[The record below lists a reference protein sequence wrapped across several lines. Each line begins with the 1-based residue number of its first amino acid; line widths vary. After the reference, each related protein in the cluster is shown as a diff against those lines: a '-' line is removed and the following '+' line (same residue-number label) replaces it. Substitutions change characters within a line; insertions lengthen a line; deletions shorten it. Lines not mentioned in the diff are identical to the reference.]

1 MENIFNR
8 LNKEQIEAVK
18 TVEGPV
24 LILAGAGSGKTTVL
38 TSRIAYMIREKN
50 IYPSSILAI
59 TFTNKAAGEMRERV
73 KRIIG
78 EEADRMWISTFHSAC
93 VRILRR
99 DIDKIGYNSNFAIY
113 DSDDQRVLIR
123 DCMKELSINDKD
135 ITDREIIGKI
145 GEAKDR
151 LISADEFKRTNSGN
165 FRTNKIADV
174 YLLYEKKKKGFN
186 ALDFDDLILKTVD
199 LFNKNKEVLDFYR
212 RKFKYIMVDEYQ
224 DTNHAQYKL
233 VNLLSQ
239 EHKNICVVGDDDQ
252 CLPEGTI
259 LRGEAGPIKVEEV
272 KEKTSILC
280 ASGNGE
286 TAFGKI
292 DIIKKREY
300 SGKLIKVT
308 TKSGRVIKGTP
319 NHITFSRIN
328 VIPDVF
334 YVYLM
339 YKKNMGYRIGQTQAV
354 RSRKGEF
361 ANSLSVRLNG
371 EQGDKIWILK
381 VCGNK
386 NDAAYFEQYYSV
398 KYGIPTA
405 VFNVRGRRINLTQD
419 QIIKLFK
426 EINTYEAADKL
437 MQDNYLD
444 FNYPHHFS
452 SSVIRGETIR
462 RIVNLSFFSGKKSKE
477 RKYYSHRISLNTSGE
492 EKQNLFKDEGFP
504 VRDGQRNTWR
514 IETERVSYDEAEKYA
529 KNIISIDEDLEII
542 RKAKLTSDKNFYY
555 MPIGSLREG
564 MSIAVREENVI
575 AEEIIEKVETEDYSG
590 FVYDFSVPDF
600 RQYIANDIVMHN
612 CIYEWRGADIN
623 NILDF
628 EKDYKNAK
636 VIKLEENYRSY
647 GNILKAA
654 NSVIKHN
661 TNRKGKALRTEA
673 EDGEKL
679 RYFRAESD
687 KDEARFVASE
697 ILRLKDEGKSFGDM
711 AVLYRTN
718 AQSRLFEECFIN
730 SIPYKLIGGTRFY
743 ERREIKDILSYLK
756 LINNPLDDI
765 SLKRIINVPKRSI
778 GDTTVQ
784 KIQEYANE
792 LELSLYNAL
801 LDADSIPGLSRRSVI
816 SVNKFLS
823 LINSFIKIKEDM
835 KVSDLIKSIIND
847 SGYLEALQKST
858 LVEDRSRIENIEEL
872 VTSAVQFEESSEDQ
886 SLAKY
891 LEDITL
897 VADVDK
903 YDEDADAVTLM
914 TLHSAKGLEFP
925 IVFMAG
931 MENGVF
937 PGNKSFSMESEM
949 EESRRLCYVGI
960 TRAKERLYLTGAEMR
975 MQYGRHEFHSE
986 SDFILEI
993 PKDLLEEAK
1002 TRKIAKPEINR
1013 RVTFEPDFKSFL
1025 NKNTENRLEESQVKI
1040 GSKVKHKLFGKGTV
1054 ITIDKSSGTTK
1065 LKIAFENMG
1074 IKDLILDMAPLEL
1087 I

>member
-1 MENIFNR
+1 MENIFKR

-59 TFTNKAAGEMRERV
+59 TFTNKAAGEMKERV

-186 ALDFDDLILKTVD
+186 ALDFDDLIIKTVD

-212 RKFKYIMVDEYQ
+212 RKFKYVMVDEYQ

-252 CLPEGTI
+252 
-259 LRGEAGPIKVEEV
+259 
-272 KEKTSILC
+272 
-280 ASGNGE
+280 
-286 TAFGKI
+286 
-292 DIIKKREY
+292 
-300 SGKLIKVT
+300 
-308 TKSGRVIKGTP
+308 
-319 NHITFSRIN
+319 
-328 VIPDVF
+328 
-334 YVYLM
+334 
-339 YKKNMGYRIGQTQAV
+339 
-354 RSRKGEF
+354 
-361 ANSLSVRLNG
+361 
-371 EQGDKIWILK
+371 
-381 VCGNK
+381 
-386 NDAAYFEQYYSV
+386 
-398 KYGIPTA
+398 
-405 VFNVRGRRINLTQD
+405 
-419 QIIKLFK
+419 
-426 EINTYEAADKL
+426 
-437 MQDNYLD
+437 
-444 FNYPHHFS
+444 
-452 SSVIRGETIR
+452 
-462 RIVNLSFFSGKKSKE
+462 
-477 RKYYSHRISLNTSGE
+477 
-492 EKQNLFKDEGFP
+492 
-504 VRDGQRNTWR
+504 
-514 IETERVSYDEAEKYA
+514 
-529 KNIISIDEDLEII
+529 
-542 RKAKLTSDKNFYY
+542 
-555 MPIGSLREG
+555 
-564 MSIAVREENVI
+564 
-575 AEEIIEKVETEDYSG
+575 
-590 FVYDFSVPDF
+590 
-600 RQYIANDIVMHN
+600 

-654 NSVIKHN
+654 NSVIQHN

-697 ILRLKDEGKSFGDM
+697 ILRLKDEGKSFGDI

-765 SLKRIINVPKRSI
+765 SLKRIINVPKRNI

-801 LDADSIPGLSRRSVI
+801 LDVDSIPGLSGRSVT

-847 SGYLEALQKST
+847 SGYLDCLQKST
-858 LVEDRSRIENIEEL
+858 LVEDRARIENIEEL

-886 SLAKY
+886 SLEKY

-993 PKDLLEEAK
+993 PKDLIEQALQ
-1002 TRKIAKPEINR
+1002 RKIAKPVINK
-1013 RVTFEPDFKSFL
+1013 RVTFEPDFKSYL

-1054 ITIDKSSGTTK
+1054 ITIDKSTGSTK

>member
-1 MENIFNR
+1 MENILKR

-38 TSRIAYMIREKN
+38 TSRIAYMIREKG

-59 TFTNKAAGEMRERV
+59 TFTNKAAGEMKDRV
-73 KRIIG
+73 KRMIG
-78 EEADRMWISTFHSAC
+78 PEADSMWISTFHSAC

-99 DIDKIGYNSNFAIY
+99 EIEKIGYNSNFAIY
-113 DSDDQRVLIR
+113 DSDDQKVLIR
-123 DCMKELSINDKD
+123 DCMKELSINEKD

-145 GEAKDR
+145 GEAKDG
-151 LISADEFKRTNSGN
+151 LISADEFKSTNGGN
-165 FRTNKIADV
+165 FRQNKIADV
-174 YLLYEKKKKGFN
+174 YLMYEKKKKNFN
-186 ALDFDDLILKTVD
+186 ALDFDDLIVKTVE
-199 LFNKNKEVLDFYR
+199 LFIKNKEVLDFYR
-212 RKFKYIMVDEYQ
+212 RKFKYVMVDEYQ

-233 VNLLSQ
+233 VNLLSR

-252 CLPEGTI
+252 CLPEGT
-259 LRGEAGPIKVEEV
+259 LLQGEAGPVKVEEV
-272 KEKTSILC
+272 KEGTNILC

-339 YKKNMGYRIGQTQAV
+339 YKRKLGYRIGQTQAV
-354 RSRKGEF
+354 RSRKGELI
-361 ANSLSVRLNG
+361 NGLSVRLNG

-381 VCGNK
+381 VCRNK
-386 NDAAYFEQYYSV
+386 NEAAYFEQYYSV

-405 VFNVRGRRINLTQD
+405 VFNVRGRRISLSQE

-437 MQDNYLD
+437 MQDNFLD
-444 FNYPHHFS
+444 FNFPHHFS

-462 RIVNLSFFSGKKSKE
+462 RIVNVSFFSGRKSKE
-477 RKYYSHRISLNTSGE
+477 RQYYSHKISLNTSGE
-492 EKQNLFKDEGFP
+492 EKQNLFKNEGFP

-529 KNIISIDEDLEII
+529 KNIISLDEGLEII
-542 RKAKLTSDKNFYY
+542 RKAKLTADKNFYF
-555 MPIGSLREG
+555 MPLGSLREG
-564 MSIAVREENVI
+564 MSIAVREGNSIV
-575 AEEIIEKVETEDYSG
+575 EEIIEEVETEDYSG
-590 FVYDFSVPDF
+590 FVYDFSVPDL

-654 NSVIKHN
+654 NSVIQHN
-661 TNRKGKALRTEA
+661 TNRKGKSLRTEA
-673 EDGEKL
+673 DDGEKL

-697 ILRLKDEGKSFGDM
+697 ILRLKDKGKSFGDI

-718 AQSRLFEECFIN
+718 AQSRLFEESFIN

-743 ERREIKDILSYLK
+743 ERREIKDMLAYMK

-765 SLKRIINVPKRSI
+765 SLKRIVNVPKRNI
-778 GDTTVQ
+778 GDTTVS
-784 KIQEYANE
+784 KIGEYANE

-801 LDADSIPGLSRRSVI
+801 LDVDSIPGLSQRSI
-816 SVNKFLS
+816 TSVNKFLS
-823 LINSFIKIKEDM
+823 LANSFIKIKEDL
-835 KVSDLIKSIIND
+835 KVSELIKSIIND
-847 SGYLEALQKST
+847 TGYLEALQKST
-858 LVEDRSRIENIEEL
+858 LIEDRSRIENIEEL
-872 VTSAVQFEESSEDQ
+872 VSSAVQFEESSQDK
-886 SLAKY
+886 SLSKY

-903 YDEDADAVTLM
+903 YDENADAVTLM

-925 IVFMAG
+925 VVFMAG

-937 PGNKSFSMESEM
+937 PGNKSFSVSSEM

-975 MQYGRHEFHSE
+975 MQYGRCEFHSE
-986 SDFILEI
+986 SDFVLEI
-993 PKDLLEEAK
+993 PKDLIEQAQHRKIVRPEV
-1002 TRKIAKPEINR
+1002 TRK
-1013 RVTFEPDFKSFL
+1013 TSFEPDFKSYL
-1025 NKNTENRLEESQVKI
+1025 KKEPDSRLEEGQVKI
-1040 GSKVKHKLFGKGTV
+1040 GSKVKHKIFGRGTI
-1054 ITIDKSSGTTK
+1054 ITIDKSSGSTK
-1065 LKIAFENMG
+1065 LKVAFENMG

-1087 I
+1087 L

>member
-1 MENIFNR
+1 MENLENIMKR
-8 LNKEQIEAVK
+8 LNKEQLEAVK

-123 DCMKELSINDKD
+123 DCMKELSINEKD

-145 GEAKDR
+145 GDAKDR
-151 LISADEFKRTNSGN
+151 LISAEEFKRTNSGN
-165 FRTNKIADV
+165 YRQNKIADV

-186 ALDFDDLILKTVD
+186 ALDFDDLIYKTVE

-252 CLPEGTI
+252 C
-259 LRGEAGPIKVEEV
+259 
-272 KEKTSILC
+272 
-280 ASGNGE
+280 
-286 TAFGKI
+286 
-292 DIIKKREY
+292 
-300 SGKLIKVT
+300 
-308 TKSGRVIKGTP
+308 
-319 NHITFSRIN
+319 
-328 VIPDVF
+328 
-334 YVYLM
+334 
-339 YKKNMGYRIGQTQAV
+339 
-354 RSRKGEF
+354 
-361 ANSLSVRLNG
+361 
-371 EQGDKIWILK
+371 
-381 VCGNK
+381 
-386 NDAAYFEQYYSV
+386 
-398 KYGIPTA
+398 
-405 VFNVRGRRINLTQD
+405 
-419 QIIKLFK
+419 
-426 EINTYEAADKL
+426 
-437 MQDNYLD
+437 
-444 FNYPHHFS
+444 
-452 SSVIRGETIR
+452 
-462 RIVNLSFFSGKKSKE
+462 
-477 RKYYSHRISLNTSGE
+477 
-492 EKQNLFKDEGFP
+492 
-504 VRDGQRNTWR
+504 
-514 IETERVSYDEAEKYA
+514 
-529 KNIISIDEDLEII
+529 
-542 RKAKLTSDKNFYY
+542 
-555 MPIGSLREG
+555 
-564 MSIAVREENVI
+564 
-575 AEEIIEKVETEDYSG
+575 
-590 FVYDFSVPDF
+590 
-600 RQYIANDIVMHN
+600 
-612 CIYEWRGADIN
+612 IYQWRGADIN

-628 EKDYKNAK
+628 EKDYGNAK

-654 NSVIKHN
+654 NSVIRHN
-661 TNRKGKALRTEA
+661 VYRKGKALRTEA
-673 EDGEKL
+673 QDGEKL

-687 KDEARFVASE
+687 KEEARFVASE
-697 ILRLKDEGKSFGDM
+697 ILRLKDEGKSYGDI

-718 AQSRLFEECFIN
+718 AQSRLFEEAFIN

-743 ERREIKDILSYLK
+743 ERREIKDILAYLK

-765 SLKRIINVPKRSI
+765 SLKRIINVPKRNI
-778 GDTTVQ
+778 GGTTVQ

-801 LDADSIPGLSRRSVI
+801 LDVDSIPGLTARSVA

-835 KVSDLIKSIIND
+835 KVSDLIKSIMND
-847 SGYLEALQKST
+847 TGYLGSLQKST
-858 LVEDRSRIENIEEL
+858 LVEDRSRIENLEEL
-872 VTSAVQFEESSEDQ
+872 VTSAVQFEETSEDI
-886 SLAKY
+886 SLDKY

-903 YDEDADAVTLM
+903 YDENVDAVTLM

-931 MENGVF
+931 MENGLF

-993 PKDLLEEAK
+993 PKDLIEPAKEE
-1002 TRKIAKPEINR
+1002 KIVKPEFR
-1013 RVTFEPDFKSFL
+1013 RKASFDPDFKPFIS
-1025 NKNTENRLEESQVKI
+1025 KNADKRLEEDQVKI
-1040 GSKVKHKLFGKGTV
+1040 GIKVKHKLFGKGTV
-1054 ITIDKSSGTTK
+1054 ITVDKSTGTTK
-1065 LKIAFENMG
+1065 LKVAFENMG

-1087 I
+1087 L